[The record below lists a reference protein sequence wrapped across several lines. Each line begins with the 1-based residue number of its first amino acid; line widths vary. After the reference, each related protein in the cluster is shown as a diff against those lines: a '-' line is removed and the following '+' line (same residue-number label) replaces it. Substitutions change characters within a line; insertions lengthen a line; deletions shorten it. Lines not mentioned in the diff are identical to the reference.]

1 MLAGG
6 HESMRRRER
15 WEKEDTPTTLRL
27 IADDVDLLEYLIA
40 AQQRTQRR
48 LTYGII
54 SVQTTLLVLLVGV
67 IANLFL
73 LKGGG

>member
-6 HESMRRRER
+6 HDAMRRRER

-27 IADDVDLLEYLIA
+27 IGDDLDLLEFLIA
-40 AQQRTQRR
+40 TQQRTQRR

-54 SVQTTLLVLLVGV
+54 SVQTTLLLLLVGV
-67 IANLFL
+67 IANLFIL
-73 LKGGG
+73 RGA